1 MRAAGQRRQGAGDER
16 CPSPPITAAS
26 RLAAL
31 PPATLLLFYLPVLQL
46 FTGSKQPPA
55 NAEKAAAEAR
65 GKMAVARSTLLRAN
79 GSFLPEPAFRQRK
92 AFFAAKVN
100 AGLQQ

>member
-1 MRAAGQRRQGAGDER
+1 M
-16 CPSPPITAAS
+16 
-26 RLAAL
+26 
-31 PPATLLLFYLPVLQL
+31 LLFYLPVLQL